1 MYPLLANQ
9 ASGERIRNQKNNMG
23 LKRIEDYNNTSLEG
37 YYSIDVSI
45 FSDFSALSNLYIL
58 QRTDN
63 DEIKSLL
70 NE

>member
-1 MYPLLANQ
+1 MTGGMSFYFTKGIPI
-9 ASGERIRNQKNNMG
+9 G
-23 LKRIEDYNNTSLEG
+23 RIEDYNNTSLEG

-45 FSDFSALSNLYIL
+45 FSDFSSLSNLYIL

-63 DEIKSLL
+63 EEIKSLL

>member
-1 MYPLLANQ
+1 MVIARFLAICVPKHFE
-9 ASGERIRNQKNNMG
+9 GKG
-23 LKRIEDYNNTSLEG
+23 IEDYKNTSLEG

-45 FSDFSALSNLYIL
+45 FSDFSSLSNLYIL